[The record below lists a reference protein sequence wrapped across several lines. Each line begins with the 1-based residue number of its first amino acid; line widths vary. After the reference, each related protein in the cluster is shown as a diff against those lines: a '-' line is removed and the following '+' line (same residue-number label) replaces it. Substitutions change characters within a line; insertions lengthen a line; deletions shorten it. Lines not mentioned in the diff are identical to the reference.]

1 MRTASMPRSW
11 AGACTRKEGCIKPA
25 GHKGACKLGAFEE
38 EEFEVEKILEQRDGR
53 GGQVEYLVKWVA
65 VSYTHLTL
73 PTICSV

>member
-1 MRTASMPRSW
+1 MPRSW

-53 GGQVEYLVKWVA
+53 GGQVEYLVKWRGWEDRFNSWEPSRPVL
-65 VSYTHLTL
+65 S
-73 PTICSV
+73 SE